1 MPQRPSQNTTLSRVV
16 SYDGSQIYSQEESE
30 AMETSSTFST
40 QTLASGFVP
49 LDIEAEHPEITMSN
63 FLKAK
68 DIDQM
73 HRLRRLLSKDSLRDS
88 KCQQLLQEAIDRGF
102 VAAEIRGLKSMPEP
116 EDDEFYPIQALCNVL
131 LNPFVID
138 DEHLRSRVMKKAL
151 ALEPSPHVDTPNY
164 ALRLCAC
171 IGAQTKFID
180 PKLKFLIRNVIE
192 CEKSDSLLSNRAS
205 VSYAAVYLKKD
216 EDLEDVCSLLFHPQ
230 YLVRQNIKAWI
241 FKQLY
246 EDIKKSDEEWSQVVT
261 TLSKYIDNAKS
272 VKLTSVKEDFL
283 KDLAQYRQEK
293 LTIGYS
299 KKNQYQ
305 MLNLPNIMDLPKME
319 AWKQAVK
326 NQFEKLTSDKLVPVS
341 VIVSQFHAPKDVV
354 ELYDL
359 DGDGKLSE
367 TELVQL
373 SYLMSST
380 HK

>member
-1 MPQRPSQNTTLSRVV
+1 
-16 SYDGSQIYSQEESE
+16 
-30 AMETSSTFST
+30 
-40 QTLASGFVP
+40 
-49 LDIEAEHPEITMSN
+49 
-63 FLKAK
+63 
-68 DIDQM
+68 
-73 HRLRRLLSKDSLRDS
+73 
-88 KCQQLLQEAIDRGF
+88 
-102 VAAEIRGLKSMPEP
+102 MPEP

-131 LNPFVID
+131 LNPFVIE
-138 DEHLRSRVMKKAL
+138 DEHLRSHVMRKSL
-151 ALEPSPHVDTPNY
+151 SLEPSPHVDTPNY

-171 IGAQTKFID
+171 IGAQTKMID

-192 CEKSDSLLSNRAS
+192 CEKSDSLLSNRAC

-216 EDLEDVCSLLFHPQ
+216 EDLEDACSLLFHPQ

-272 VKLTSVKEDFL
+272 IKPTSVKEDFL
-283 KDLAQYRQEK
+283 KDLAQYRHEK
-293 LTIGYS
+293 LTLGYS

-305 MLNLPNIMDLPKME
+305 MLNLPNIMDLTKME

-326 NQFEKLTSDKLVPVS
+326 TQFEKLTHDQLVPVS
-341 VIVSQFHAPKDVV
+341 VIVSHFHAPKDVV

-359 DGDGKLSE
+359 DGDGKLTES
-367 TELVQL
+367 ELVQL